1 MILAAGVG
9 VAVLLWYLV
18 TRTRLGMLVRAG
30 STHPQTVAALG
41 VDVDRLFRA
50 VFAFGAV
57 LAGLAGAMAG
67 PLVSVEPTMGDRIL
81 IVAFVVIVIG
91 GIGSIKGAF
100 VAAIIVGLVDTLGRA
115 FAPELLKLLIGR
127 SAAAA
132 AGPALSSMAIYLL
145 MAAVLSFRPTGL
157 FGGDRDDGPAFREKP
172 GTGDRRGLPSA
183 PCSRPWARLLP
194 WRDAD
199 HPDAGLCPRGRL
211 PVLSDRPVRPRELR
225 PCRPVRDRA
234 YAVLIAGEA
243 GVREV
248 LVVLPLAAAA
258 AALFSAV
265 TGAIAL
271 RTRGVYFIMITLA
284 FAQMAFYVAAS
295 LSAYGGDDGMAI
307 AGRSTFFGIRFLKAD
322 TSLALLAIA
331 LVGLA
336 LFLFQRLAASRFG
349 LMLRAARR
357 MRARWR
363 PLALRPTATG

>member
-1 MILAAGVG
+1 MTTALFVSQLLNGLQFGVILFLVAAGLTLVFGVMDFINLAHGVQYMIGAYLVAVATTSTGNFAIGLITGLFGALVLGVVLETLVFRHLTRKDHLDQVLATFGVILVVTELARIVFGAAPIAFPIPAVLSGAVTLMPGLVYPVWRLVILAAGVG

-157 FGGDRDDGPAFREKP
+157 FGG
-172 GTGDRRGLPSA
+172 
-183 PCSRPWARLLP
+183 
-194 WRDAD
+194 
-199 HPDAGLCPRGRL
+199 
-211 PVLSDRPVRPRELR
+211 
-225 PCRPVRDRA
+225 
-234 YAVLIAGEA
+234 
-243 GVREV
+243 
-248 LVVLPLAAAA
+248 
-258 AALFSAV
+258 
-265 TGAIAL
+265 
-271 RTRGVYFIMITLA
+271 
-284 FAQMAFYVAAS
+284 
-295 LSAYGGDDGMAI
+295 
-307 AGRSTFFGIRFLKAD
+307 RS
-322 TSLALLAIA
+322 
-331 LVGLA
+331 
-336 LFLFQRLAASRFG
+336 
-349 LMLRAARR
+349 
-357 MRARWR
+357 
-363 PLALRPTATG
+363 